1 METIQVKKNTNHFD
15 SVIKINKHTLGL
27 RITLNFN
34 HIIKIIVSKYSPL
47 DFFVINPYTK
57 EFSLNLNLFVK
68 FLNKTVSKIQ
78 KTLQKIQKTR

>member
-47 DFFVINPYTK
+47 DFFVINP
-57 EFSLNLNLFVK
+57 
-68 FLNKTVSKIQ
+68 
-78 KTLQKIQKTR
+78 